1 MHFCRP
7 ITLALT
13 ALVLSA
19 SVSAQSFDQIRE
31 QMRQGFDDQKASRQ
45 NEFREYRD
53 KVNAE
58 FARCLGRPWK
68 EVQREEPKKEEGFED
83 LPDSVTFTISGSETV
98 IKKSYVISA
107 SVPVPAPQP
116 QPIVPIEFEQK
127 TDQISL
133 YLAYFNSPCSI
144 HFNPS
149 KRPVLSDIT
158 ETSVMEMW
166 QQLSS
171 EDCDNLI
178 SDCLNIR
185 ERLSLCDWG
194 YLKLTESVAD
204 LIYESPDESNSATV
218 LQAYLMNQSGYKIR
232 LGHDSQDKIYLLIA
246 TADDIIGKSYWPFQG
261 SRYYLAED
269 SEVDALYMVKASFPG
284 EKSIRLTVDEPQN
297 LELDLSPQRPLQS
310 KRYEEASTVASVNE
324 NQMEFW
330 SVYPTP
336 YRNSTPRTSWAY
348 YANTPISP
356 AVQDIFYPGLL
367 SSIQG
372 KEQLEALNVLLNFVQ
387 TAFTYKADSE
397 VWGEE
402 RAFFPEETL
411 FYEYSDCE
419 DRAILFSRIV
429 RDLLGLE
436 VLLVHYP
443 NHLATAVALD
453 VDCPGDKLIYNDKKY
468 TICDPTFINAF
479 VGATMDGCDNATA
492 NIIVL

>member
-1 MHFCRP
+1 MRLYRP

-31 QMRQGFDDQKASRQ
+31 QMRQGFDDQKASKQ
-45 NEFREYRD
+45 KEFREYRD

-68 EVQREEPKKEEGFED
+68 EVQREEPKKEEGFKD

-107 SVPVPAPQP
+107 SLPVAAPQP

-127 TDQISL
+127 TDQLSL
-133 YLAYFNSPCSI
+133 YLDYFNSPCSI

-149 KRPVLSDIT
+149 KRPVLSDNT
-158 ETSVMEMW
+158 ETAVMEMW

-232 LGHDSQDKIYLLIA
+232 LGRDTLDTIHLLVA
-246 TADDIIGKSYWPFQG
+246 TADDIIEKSHWSYQG
-261 SRYYLAED
+261 SHYYLADD
-269 SEVDALYMVKASFPG
+269 SEMLSLFMVKASFPG
-284 EKSIRLTVDEPQN
+284 EKSLRLSIDVPQN
-297 LELDLSPQRPLQS
+297 LEPDPSPQRSLQS
-310 KRYEEASTVASVNE
+310 SRYQEASTVSSVNE
-324 NQMEFW
+324 NQMNFW
-330 SVYPTP
+330 STYPKPFKGAT
-336 YRNSTPRTSWAY
+336 RTSWAY

-356 AVQDIFYPGLL
+356 SVKEMFYPGLV
-367 SSIQG
+367 SSIEG
-372 KEQLEALNVLLNFVQ
+372 KDQLEALNILLNFVQ
-387 TAFTYKADSE
+387 TAFKYEFDDV
-397 VWGEE
+397 VWGGE
-402 RAFFPEETL
+402 RSFFPEETL

-436 VLLVHYP
+436 VILVYYP

-468 TICDPTFINAF
+468 TICDPTFINAY